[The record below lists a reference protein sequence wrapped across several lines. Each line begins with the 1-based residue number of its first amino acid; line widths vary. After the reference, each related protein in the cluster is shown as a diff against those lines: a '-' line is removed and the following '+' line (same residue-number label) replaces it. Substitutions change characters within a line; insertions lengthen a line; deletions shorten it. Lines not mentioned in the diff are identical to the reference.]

1 MYSDT
6 QYWCIQTYSAFSATG
21 YILYFLMWHTSCI
34 SWCGVQH
41 TVSPGVTYIY
51 SSSDIHSISW
61 YGVYIVPQIY
71 IVFPDMAYILYY
83 LMWRTRCI
91 SWCGVQYASSSVV
104 AYILF
109 CRHRWHFLIK
119 RTSCCIS
126 WCGVLFVFSDV
137 AYNILYLLMWR
148 ICCSSDIH
156 SIFCYDA
163 HPIFPDITY
172 LLYFLMWS
180 TTHCISCCGVLFVFL
195 DVTYNILY
203 RLMRCKYCSSDIR
216 NTSWYGV
223 YPVFPDVTYFLYSL
237 MCHTINSISWYGVHP
252 IFTDVT
258 Y

>member
-1 MYSDT
+1 MWRIFCISWCGI
-6 QYWCIQTYSAFSATG
+6 QYIDVFWCDVYIVLQTYSAFSATG

-41 TVSPGVTYIY
+41 TESPGVAYIY

-91 SWCGVQYASSSVV
+91 SWCGVQYALSSVV
-104 AYILF
+104 ACILF
-109 CRHRWHFLIK
+109 CRHRWRFLIK

-126 WCGVLFVFSDV
+126 WCGVLFVFPDV
-137 AYNILYLLMWR
+137 TYNILYLLMWR

-180 TTHCISCCGVLFVFL
+180 TTHCISCCGVYFMYFL
-195 DVTYNILY
+195 MWRTIYCIAWCGVNIVLQTYVTLPDMVYILY
-203 RLMRCKYCSSDIR
+203 FLMWR
-216 NTSWYGV
+216 TSCIPW
-223 YPVFPDVTYFLYSL
+223 
-237 MCHTINSISWYGVHP
+237 CAIQ
-252 IFTDVT
+252 
-258 Y
+258 

>member
-1 MYSDT
+1 
-6 QYWCIQTYSAFSATG
+6 
-21 YILYFLMWHTSCI
+21 
-34 SWCGVQH
+34 
-41 TVSPGVTYIY
+41 
-51 SSSDIHSISW
+51 
-61 YGVYIVPQIY
+61 
-71 IVFPDMAYILYY
+71 
-83 LMWRTRCI
+83 
-91 SWCGVQYASSSVV
+91 
-104 AYILF
+104 
-109 CRHRWHFLIK
+109 
-119 RTSCCIS
+119 
-126 WCGVLFVFSDV
+126 
-137 AYNILYLLMWR
+137 MWR

-180 TTHCISCCGVLFVFL
+180 TTHSISCCGVLFVFL

-203 RLMRCKYCSSDIR
+203 RLMGCKYYSSDIR

-258 Y
+258 YFLYFLMWRLYCSSQMHSISFLHFLMWRPVCCISWCGVHILFHRYIAFPDMAYILYFLMWHTFCISWCGVQYFGSTDMTDVLLFRHT